1 MQFDYNF
8 FQLKKQARKTIFEQY
23 LNRKP
28 LNRIQM
34 FLGKGCDGLTSTTLR
49 RGKRR
54 ETDGVGG
61 GGGEPQKHIKVYKG
75 VGGIKLVNIE
85 RTHFLNGPHPKIVD
99 FIYFNENPLKMMNVP
114 YLI

>member
-61 GGGEPQKHIKVYKG
+61 GGRRTSKAYQSVRGGGGYKIG
-75 VGGIKLVNIE
+75 
-85 RTHFLNGPHPKIVD
+85 
-99 FIYFNENPLKMMNVP
+99 
-114 YLI
+114 

>member
-61 GGGEPQKHIKVYKG
+61 GGKENLKSISKCTRGYKIG
-75 VGGIKLVNIE
+75 
-85 RTHFLNGPHPKIVD
+85 
-99 FIYFNENPLKMMNVP
+99 
-114 YLI
+114 